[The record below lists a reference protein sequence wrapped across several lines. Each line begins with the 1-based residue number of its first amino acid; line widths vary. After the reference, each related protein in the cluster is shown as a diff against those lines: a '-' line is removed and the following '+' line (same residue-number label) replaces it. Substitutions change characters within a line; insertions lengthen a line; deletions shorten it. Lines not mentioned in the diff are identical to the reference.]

1 MVNNK
6 NLFDYRCWINNAGE
20 YIANA
25 KNFPPV
31 VKVVASLQN
40 FDCRLCEEV
49 ISTNVKKN
57 PQYGLLITAIYDKDW
72 IVDTAKKYNNELS
85 DDTIMEAL
93 LTIREFIEWEYNGGK
108 GDFQPN
114 TTTRTW
120 NNLPV
125 DAKIGYVACSVYGD
139 IVGKSKLFLKTDN
152 KTYLLHNAQN
162 DVKKLE
168 AIDEYLNE
176 VYRKAEHS
184 FKSKTGTSFNQTS
197 LNVRLDAI
205 AQYIEDN
212 FDKCIEAAKCAIHI
226 SEI

>member
-85 DDTIMEAL
+85 DDTIME
-93 LTIREFIEWEYNGGK
+93 TFSTGFIQFGETVFCEVHEVLGKVQGCAQCYDLRILVAYNAK
-108 GDFQPN
+108 MDWYELSVFV
-114 TTTRTW
+114 
-120 NNLPV
+120 PV
-125 DAKIGYVACSVYGD
+125 
-139 IVGKSKLFLKTDN
+139 
-152 KTYLLHNAQN
+152 
-162 DVKKLE
+162 E
-168 AIDEYLNE
+168 E
-176 VYRKAEHS
+176 
-184 FKSKTGTSFNQTS
+184 
-197 LNVRLDAI
+197 DAI
-205 AQYIEDN
+205 TTFPDILQRYKLAIRQIEKYLDTN
-212 FDKCIEAAKCAIHI
+212 AYGAKAKRFVKNTVTPYK
-226 SEI
+226 EQN

>member
-85 DDTIMEAL
+85 DDTIMEAFS
-93 LTIREFIEWEYNGGK
+93 TGFIQFGETVFCEVHEVLGNEELGAIKSIEYLPVNQEALK
-108 GDFQPN
+108 EVLRAEKERRTKQAK
-114 TTTRTW
+114 TTT
-120 NNLPV
+120 V
-125 DAKIGYVACSVYGD
+125 SI
-139 IVGKSKLFLKTDN
+139 
-152 KTYLLHNAQN
+152 
-162 DVKKLE
+162 
-168 AIDEYLNE
+168 
-176 VYRKAEHS
+176 
-184 FKSKTGTSFNQTS
+184 
-197 LNVRLDAI
+197 
-205 AQYIEDN
+205 
-212 FDKCIEAAKCAIHI
+212 
-226 SEI
+226 

>member
-85 DDTIMEAL
+85 DDTIMEAFS
-93 LTIREFIEWEYNGGK
+93 TGFIQFGETVFCEVHEVLGKVQGCAQCYDLRILVAYNAK
-108 GDFQPN
+108 MDWYELSVFV
-114 TTTRTW
+114 
-120 NNLPV
+120 PV
-125 DAKIGYVACSVYGD
+125 EEDD
-139 IVGKSKLFLKTDN
+139 
-152 KTYLLHNAQN
+152 
-162 DVKKLE
+162 
-168 AIDEYLNE
+168 
-176 VYRKAEHS
+176 
-184 FKSKTGTSFNQTS
+184 
-197 LNVRLDAI
+197 RL
-205 AQYIEDN
+205 
-212 FDKCIEAAKCAIHI
+212 
-226 SEI
+226 